1 MYLILVKHFFI
12 TAVCIIFLIYLSLH
26 DGLKITQSVI
36 LIDGVMA
43 IILFMKYFPDGSGD
57 LLVSVGN
64 NITYLSI
71 NYYLD

>member
-12 TAVCIIFLIYLSLH
+12 TAVCIIFLIYLNLH
-26 DGLKITQSVI
+26 DSLKITQSVI